1 MRKIEAMRAI
11 TKAYNIL
18 RSIDDDKALR
28 KNHLTLTDYQAAKD
42 IFSELSTPGTKAYT
56 FMDNVAKFY
65 KAAGF
70 NVALKGVNYQIDTM
84 EG

>member
-11 TKAYNIL
+11 TKAYTIL

-28 KNHLTLTDYQAAKD
+28 KNNLTLTDYQAAKD
-42 IFSELSTPGTKAYT
+42 IFSELSTPGAAAYT
-56 FMDNVAKFY
+56 FMDGVAKLY
-65 KAAGF
+65 EKAGF